1 MDGLA
6 HLADIYGPGELR
18 LTAEQNIIIPNIEN
32 SKIEALLKDL
42 LLKDSF
48 SPEPPLLMK
57 LESVGKHALATSFAG
72 KQ

>member
-18 LTAEQNIIIPNIEN
+18 LTTEQNIIIPNIEN

-57 LESVGKHALATSFAG
+57 VLVSMHALATSFAG

>member
-57 LESVGKHALATSFAG
+57 VLVSMHWQPVLRASNN
-72 KQ
+72 